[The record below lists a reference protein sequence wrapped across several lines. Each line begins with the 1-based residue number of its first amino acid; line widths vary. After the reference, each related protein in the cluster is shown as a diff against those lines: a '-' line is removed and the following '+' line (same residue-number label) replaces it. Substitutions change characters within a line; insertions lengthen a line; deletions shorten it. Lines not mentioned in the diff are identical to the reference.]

1 MNYDNIHIDRW
12 EDIPDFPLYIDQV
25 VSIIEKSLSFLKIE
39 NESII
44 TKTMINNY
52 VKHKLVKAPIK
63 KKYEREQIAYFIIIC
78 LLKPVFSLEE
88 ISKLINLQKDQG
100 ELSLFYNK
108 YCDVFEHV
116 LKTNHLNS
124 ELPDLYNK
132 CILSSVYKIKVSHN
146 LLGEKT
152 MKESIKK

>member
-1 MNYDNIHIDRW
+1 MIVFKKVMKMNYDNIHIDRW

-108 YCDVFEHV
+108 YC
-116 LKTNHLNS
+116 
-124 ELPDLYNK
+124 NK
-132 CILSSVYKIKVSHN
+132 FPS
-146 LLGEKT
+146 
-152 MKESIKK
+152 